1 MAKTRGED
9 IDVILTFSFLHLVNL
24 NSSVQKNSHRDA
36 LEMDRREHRD
46 AAEMATF
53 TLITDN
59 L

>member
-1 MAKTRGED
+1 MAKTRGD
-9 IDVILTFSFLHLVNL
+9 HIDVILTFSFLHLVNL
-24 NSSVQKNSHRDA
+24 NSSVQQNSHRDA
-36 LEMDRREHRD
+36 LEMDQKEHRD